1 MNQDLIKWY
10 NELVDEGDRVY
21 LLGDVAFTA
30 RMMHEV
36 IPQLKG
42 RICLIP
48 GNHEPTGM
56 RKYFDLFQDVRG
68 YIQRQ
73 GFIMSHIPIHP
84 GSMGRWKLNIHGH
97 RPGRASCRERV

>member
-1 MNQDLIKWY
+1 MNHDLIKWY

-48 GNHEPTGM
+48 GNHEPPGM

-68 YIQRQ
+68 YIQRK
-73 GFIMSHIPIHP
+73 
-84 GSMGRWKLNIHGH
+84 GRSEEHTSDLQSLMRITYAVLCLKKNT
-97 RPGRASCRERV
+97 